1 MPLLTCS
8 MKDAHR
14 YEVAQHPAL
23 VAHCLSVA
31 VLKYVRKVLVRL
43 LVVLIVRR
51 QAPRVVPGDAR
62 KGKGTTGLAFASLLP
77 LISEGGFCF
86 CFFHQEGP
94 RVLSNWVLCKKTW
107 SVRMA
112 EAC

>member
-23 VAHCLSVA
+23 VAHRLSVA
-31 VLKYVRKVLVRL
+31 VLKHVCQVLVRL

-51 QAPRVVPGDAR
+51 QAPRIVPGDAR
-62 KGKGTTGLAFASLLP
+62 NGRGTTGLAFASLLP